1 MLLGSSASG
10 MGREPARGP
19 TTACSF
25 RTLPTL
31 AAVIED
37 GAPWH
42 AVDPQARER
51 GCVHG
56 QLYKAED
63 MAVTVCLVCGV
74 EVEPLSARVLD
85 LDAVRRRRSG
95 QRRP

>member
-1 MLLGSSASG
+1 M
-10 MGREPARGP
+10 
-19 TTACSF
+19 
-25 RTLPTL
+25 
-31 AAVIED
+31 IED
-37 GAPWH
+37 RSPWQ
-42 AVDPQARER
+42 AVDPQARAR
-51 GCVHG
+51 RCVHG
-56 QLYKAED
+56 RRYKAED